1 MNTKLNTK
9 DSSELQGFEVAFREL
24 NLGLD
29 LMERDVTQ
37 DTAQNR
43 ILVAIATTL
52 LIMAKPNGT
61 KPPRGTK

>member
-1 MNTKLNTK
+1 MNTKESDQAK
-9 DSSELQGFEVAFREL
+9 GFEVAFKQL

-29 LMERDVTQ
+29 LMLQDVTQ

-43 ILVAIATTL
+43 ILASIATTL